1 MRAYLLVGAS
11 CVSVALWSYGCSED
25 ESTLATATSSV
36 AGPTTST
43 TTGPGSGGSV
53 SSVGAGA
60 QGGSAQGGAGGMT
73 GAGGAAGMMSV
84 GGAGGMISGAGG
96 MMSGAGGMMSGAGGM
111 MSGAGGM
118 MSGAGGMM
126 TGAGGAGGGSMCLTC
141 SQYVQA
147 CLNMSACPSESLIC
161 QQSLSIYQPLEA
173 CTCATCSGQC
183 TQTCS
188 NIGTDSMSCFGCLA
202 QAAQNNCP
210 GQLQACLQD

>member
-11 CVSVALWSYGCSED
+11 CVSVTLWSYGCSED

-84 GGAGGMISGAGG
+84 GGAGGM
-96 MMSGAGGMMSGAGGM
+96 MSGAGGMMSGAGGM

-118 MSGAGGMM
+118 MSGTGGMM